1 MQESQDDRQPDSFY
15 LAETQMF
22 SEASESTVAPPGRP
36 FQILNDSDIVAETQ
50 TIIDFIDLTVEPE
63 PTISSKIT
71 DNSDSVPR
79 VKRKRTPPRTRGT
92 AGDKNYSLSII
103 HAHSLWC
110 HID

>member
-1 MQESQDDRQPDSFY
+1 MQESQEDRQPESFY

-36 FQILNDSDIVAETQ
+36 FQILNDSEDIVAETQ

-92 AGDKNYSLSII
+92 AGDNHHSII
-103 HAHSLWC
+103 HAHSL
-110 HID
+110 